1 MKQKPKVSIIVL
13 NWNGK
18 EDTIECIDS
27 IVQITYPN
35 YEIILVDNA
44 STDGSAQYFRE
55 YYKEIKIIE
64 NRENLG
70 FAEGNNVGI
79 REALKQKANY
89 ILLLNNDTI
98 VDPSFLEHLIEV
110 GESDDSIGILSPIIY
125 YYDDRNKIQYCG
137 EKVNWYKG
145 KLTKIN
151 LVSKGVIQS
160 EIICGASM
168 LIKKETIE
176 KIGLLPTE
184 YFMLWEDI
192 DYSIKAL
199 KNNIK
204 NVYVTKSKIWHKGSV
219 SIGGI
224 SSPFRM
230 RYTIRN
236 RIILW
241 KKYSSKLQ
249 FCSFLINL
257 VFLKIPII
265 FTIGL
270 AKTNQKKTFINYFSK
285 GLIEGLQAVFKNK
298 L

>member
-1 MKQKPKVSIIVL
+1 MKEKPKVSIIVL

-27 IVQITYPN
+27 LVQITYPN

-44 STDGSAQYFRE
+44 STDGSAQYFRDHYE
-55 YYKEIKIIE
+55 EIKIIE

-98 VDPSFLEHLIEV
+98 VDPSFLEDLIEV

-151 LVSKGVIQS
+151 LASKGVIQS

-204 NVYVTKSKIWHKGSV
+204 NVYVTTSKIWHKGSV

-257 VFLKIPII
+257 VFLKIPMI

-270 AKTNQKKTFINYFSK
+270 VKTNQKKSFIFYFSK
-285 GLIEGLQAVFKNK
+285 GLIEGFQAVFKNK

>member
-1 MKQKPKVSIIVL
+1 ML

-18 EDTIECIDS
+18 EDTRECIDS
-27 IVQITYPN
+27 LVQITYPN

-44 STDGSAQYFRE
+44 STDGSTQYFRDHYE
-55 YYKEIKIIE
+55 EIKIIE
-64 NRENLG
+64 NQENLG

-98 VDPSFLEHLIEV
+98 VDPSFLEDLIEV

-125 YYDDRNKIQYCG
+125 YYDDRNEIQYCG
-137 EKVNWYKG
+137 EKVNWYNG

-151 LVSKGVIQS
+151 IASKEIIHS

-168 LIKKETIE
+168 LIKKETID

-199 KNNIK
+199 KNDIK
-204 NVYVTKSKIWHKGSV
+204 SAYITTSKIWHKGSV

-224 SSPFRM
+224 SSPIRM
-230 RYTIRN
+230 RYTIKN
-236 RIILW
+236 RIIFW
-241 KKYSSKLQ
+241 KKYSSKPQ
-249 FCSFLINL
+249 FYSFLINL

-265 FTIGL
+265 FVIGL
-270 AKTNQKKTFINYFSK
+270 AKTNQKKIFVHYFSK
-285 GLIEGLQAVFKNK
+285 GLIEGFSAIFR
-298 L
+298 